1 MTGRKITE
9 EFKMEIT
16 SKMVKELREMTNAG
30 MMECKKAL
38 VKAEGD
44 VEAAVKILREKG
56 LSSAAKRAHKAA
68 NEGQIFSY
76 IHSNN
81 RLGVI
86 VELNCET
93 DFVAKTDEFQTLG
106 RNLAMQVAAAA
117 PLVVKREEISEE
129 VLDKEKEIFRNQ
141 ALQSGKPEKIIDK
154 IIEGKIEK
162 FYSEIVL
169 LEQAFIK
176 DDKVTIDELLRETI
190 GKLGENMVIKRFARF
205 QLGEEAS

>member
-1 MTGRKITE
+1 
-9 EFKMEIT
+9 MEIT
-16 SKMVKELREMTNAG
+16 SKMVKELRDMTNAG
-30 MMECKKAL
+30 MMDCKKAL
-38 VKAEGD
+38 KETDGD
-44 VEAAVKILREKG
+44 FEAAVKFLREKG

-81 RLGVI
+81 KLGVI

-93 DFVAKTDEFQTLG
+93 DFVAKTDDFQTLG

-117 PLVVKREEISEE
+117 PMVVKREDIPEDM
-129 VLDKEKEIFRNQ
+129 LAKEMEIFRNQ
-141 ALQSGKPEKIIDK
+141 AIESGKPEKVLDIIV
-154 IIEGKIEK
+154 EGKVEK
-162 FYSEIVL
+162 FYSEVVL

-176 DDKVTIDELLRETI
+176 DDKVKVEELLKETI
-190 GKLGENMVIKRFARF
+190 GKLGENMIIKRFARF

>member
-1 MTGRKITE
+1 
-9 EFKMEIT
+9 MEIT

-30 MMECKKAL
+30 MMDCKKAL
-38 VKAEGD
+38 MTAEGN

-81 RLGVI
+81 KLGVI

-106 RNLAMQVAAAA
+106 RNLAMQVAAAS
-117 PLVVKREEISEE
+117 PQVVKREDISED
-129 VLDKEKEIFRNQ
+129 VLDKEKDIFRNQ
-141 ALQSGKPEKIIDK
+141 ALQSGKPEKVIDK

-190 GKLGENMVIKRFARF
+190 GKLGENMIIKRFARF

>member
-1 MTGRKITE
+1 
-9 EFKMEIT
+9 MEIT

>member
-1 MTGRKITE
+1 
-9 EFKMEIT
+9 MEIT

-30 MMECKKAL
+30 MMDCKKAL
-38 VKAEGD
+38 VESGGE
-44 VEAAVKILREKG
+44 VEAAVKFLREKG

-81 RLGVI
+81 KLGVI

-106 RNLAMQVAAAA
+106 RNLAMQVAATS
-117 PLVVKREEISEE
+117 PLVVKREDIPQD
-129 VLDKEKEIFRNQ
+129 VLKNEMEIFRNQ
-141 ALQSGKPEKIIDK
+141 AIESGKPEKILDK
-154 IIEGKIEK
+154 IVEGKIEK
-162 FYSEIVL
+162 FYSEVVL

-176 DDKVTIDELLRETI
+176 DDKVKVEELVKETI
-190 GKLGENMVIKRFARF
+190 GKLGENMIVKRFARF
-205 QLGEEAS
+205 KLGEEAS

>member
-1 MTGRKITE
+1 
-9 EFKMEIT
+9 MEIT

-30 MMECKKAL
+30 MMDCKKAL
-38 VKAEGD
+38 MEADGE
-44 VEAAVKILREKG
+44 VEAAVKFLREKG

-81 RLGVI
+81 KLGVI

-93 DFVAKTDEFQTLG
+93 DFVAKTDEFQALG
-106 RNLAMQVAAAA
+106 RNLAMQVAAAS
-117 PLVVKREEISEE
+117 PLVVKREDIPQDVIENEM
-129 VLDKEKEIFRNQ
+129 EIFRNQ
-141 ALQSGKPEKIIDK
+141 AIESGKPEKILDK
-154 IIEGKIEK
+154 IVEGKIEK
-162 FYSEIVL
+162 FYSEVVL

-176 DDKVTIDELLRETI
+176 DDKVKVEELLNETI
-190 GKLGENMVIKRFARF
+190 GKLGENMIIKRFARF